1 MGKRIQWGKTAAGVL
16 LVGAGVTAFSTLGMA
31 GAGADS
37 GPAYTLKATGVGAKI
52 ALGGTTLVGATSSVT
67 GSNTAPPVAKGTGTL
82 TPALV
87 SSQQATATGPSTKQ
101 TLAQSCAQPAVPFPA
116 PFSAFVALGLA
127 CSSAEAAENT
137 TGMPTA
143 TASGEVASL
152 SVNLSSSAL
161 PVPVTPGSTLASGLQ
176 SVLGQLPTLPTG
188 GLPLGTVLQT
198 VAKALGGNLTS
209 LVSVSLGP
217 TTSHLSV
224 NATTASVTEKS
235 SGAKITLL
243 GGIGAGGGPLLTVT
257 VGTSAASSSLD
268 RATGQVT
275 NTDTGALISV
285 TFNPPTGGAQTFNIA
300 PGQSQTLLAGTPL
313 EIHLAAGSASAT
325 PGAGKGSAAATGV
338 SIDALSGLGA
348 TGSSGGG
355 VDVVLGTLTT
365 SATGATPAAA
375 PAAATPTT
383 APPAAVVAATTGATT
398 TTTPAPAAAS
408 TAAAPV
414 TGATTVHTGEF
425 WSGALPLV
433 LFGLAMLG
441 GLGLVARHQ
450 LSRLIHHVTP
460 FAHPAPQAGGGSAA
474 AGPEH
479 RDLLRIPS
487 GPDSGPAAPSG
498 DH

>member
-1 MGKRIQWGKTAAGVL
+1 M
-16 LVGAGVTAFSTLGMA
+16 
-31 GAGADS
+31 
-37 GPAYTLKATGVGAKI
+37 
-52 ALGGTTLVGATSSVT
+52 
-67 GSNTAPPVAKGTGTL
+67 
-82 TPALV
+82 
-87 SSQQATATGPSTKQ
+87 
-101 TLAQSCAQPAVPFPA
+101 
-116 PFSAFVALGLA
+116 
-127 CSSAEAAENT
+127 
-137 TGMPTA
+137 
-143 TASGEVASL
+143 
-152 SVNLSSSAL
+152 
-161 PVPVTPGSTLASGLQ
+161 
-176 SVLGQLPTLPTG
+176 
-188 GLPLGTVLQT
+188 
-198 VAKALGGNLTS
+198 
-209 LVSVSLGP
+209 
-217 TTSHLSV
+217 
-224 NATTASVTEKS
+224 
-235 SGAKITLL
+235 
-243 GGIGAGGGPLLTVT
+243 
-257 VGTSAASSSLD
+257 
-268 RATGQVT
+268 
-275 NTDTGALISV
+275 
-285 TFNPPTGGAQTFNIA
+285 
-300 PGQSQTLLAGTPL
+300 
-313 EIHLAAGSASAT
+313 
-325 PGAGKGSAAATGV
+325 
-338 SIDALSGLGA
+338 
-348 TGSSGGG
+348 
-355 VDVVLGTLTT
+355 VLGTLTT